1 MWWPHP
7 LSIAATIAL
16 TLAAGITVGRLL
28 PPPRE
33 MPREA
38 RAIAQAAD
46 ATGARRQLQF
56 ATPGGTRVI
65 WVFDP
70 EFKP

>member
-28 PPPRE
+28 PPRE
-33 MPREA
+33 TLREA
-38 RAIAQAAD
+38 PAIAQAAD